1 MEWKKVSIAL
11 LTASTLV
18 ACGAQDNNEVGQQG
32 MNNIDPVRN
41 DTTLDTPLR
50 NQNVGNG
57 QDDQLTNNRGNTTYD
72 GNYQIGYDPTAEN
85 NGAQNNVIQRD
96 NMNNMNNNGKRAN
109 NGYHV
114 ADRAADRVNDEV
126 QGVDNVYVVTK
137 GNNAYVA
144 ADLNRRG
151 NTNGTNNDDGLT
163 DRIKRQIAK
172 VVKAETQNVDY
183 VYVSTNPDF
192 MNLTTDYAD
201 NVENGEPIEGFFD
214 QFGEM
219 IERVFP
225 QQAD

>member
-18 ACGAQDNNEVGQQG
+18 ACGAQDDNEMGQRG
-32 MNNIDPVRN
+32 INNIDPVRN
-41 DTTLDTPLR
+41 ETTLDTPLR
-50 NQNVGNG
+50 NRNVGNG
-57 QDDQLTNNRGNTTYD
+57 QNDQFMNNRGNTTYD

-85 NGAQNNVIQRD
+85 NGAQNYASPRD
-96 NMNNMNNNGKRAN
+96 NMNGNGTRVNND
-109 NGYHV
+109 YQV
-114 ADRAADRVNDEV
+114 ADKAADRVNDQV
-126 QGVDNVYVVTK
+126 QGVDNVYVVTN

-144 ADLNRRG
+144 VDLNRRG

-163 DRIKRQIAK
+163 ERIKRQIAK
-172 VVKAETQNVDY
+172 VVKAETQNIDY

-192 MNLTTDYAD
+192 VNLTTDYAD
-201 NVENGEPIEGFFD
+201 NVENGEPMKGFFD